1 MASYK
6 TKWNLEPVI
15 KYDNYDPDLAVGN
28 DWYADLTFGLNYFLN
43 DWTRLQLNYVYRTKG
58 ETNKIFRDEIVLQL
72 QAKF

>member
-15 KYDNYDPDLAVGN
+15 KYDTYDPDLALSD
-28 DWYADLTFGLNYFLN
+28 DWNSNITFGFNYFLN
-43 DWTRLQLNYVYRTKG
+43 DWTRVQFNYVYRTKG
-58 ETNKIFRDEIVLQL
+58 GTTDIFHDEVVLQI